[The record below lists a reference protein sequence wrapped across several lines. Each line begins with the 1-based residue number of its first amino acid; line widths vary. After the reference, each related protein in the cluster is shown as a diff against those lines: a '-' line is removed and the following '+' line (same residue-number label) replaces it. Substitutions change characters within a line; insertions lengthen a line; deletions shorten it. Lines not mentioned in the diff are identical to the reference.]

1 MGRAPEAAPDGCGF
15 PGMEEGGLQH
25 LEGRGEVFFAV
36 LFSGGREHLTGAG
49 HHGHALAEGFAHL
62 DAEAHVLEGQ
72 IHGEHRMLEVF
83 VEGAGSG
90 VLELE
95 GEGPGIGDLF
105 DELFLGDVG
114 ELGELDAFGADGV
127 VLMPMRFWM
136 SFSAQPAF
144 TSPM

>member
-1 MGRAPEAAPDGCGF
+1 MKMIFLDMSDSSERLEVGMLRHWGGPPGKPPRTAAASGNGGR
-15 PGMEEGGLQH
+15 GLQH

-95 GEGPGIGDLF
+95 GEGAGIGDLF

-114 ELGELDAFGADGV
+114 ELGE
-127 VLMPMRFWM
+127 P
-136 SFSAQPAF
+136 
-144 TSPM
+144 

>member
-1 MGRAPEAAPDGCGF
+1 
-15 PGMEEGGLQH
+15 MEEGGLQH

-49 HHGHALAEGFAHL
+49 HHGHALAEGFRRSPMPRRTSLKARFT
-62 DAEAHVLEGQ
+62 VNTG
-72 IHGEHRMLEVF
+72 MLEVF

-95 GEGPGIGDLF
+95 GEGPGLGDLF

-114 ELGELDAFGADGV
+114 ELGEA
-127 VLMPMRFWM
+127 
-136 SFSAQPAF
+136 
-144 TSPM
+144 